1 MVFLGILSVDNG
13 GKNMKSLYTEYMKTK
28 MNNKILKILSAV
40 AVGLSV
46 AVTIANIFLSL
57 KNKAY
62 KDALIDLSE
71 QFPED
76 DGTNEKEERWRKAH
90 SNQNR
95 STVEERLDNN
105 RVTVEA

>member
-1 MVFLGILSVDNG
+1 
-13 GKNMKSLYTEYMKTK
+13 MKSLYTEYVQTK
-28 MNNKILKILSAV
+28 KRNKFLMILSAV
-40 AVGLSV
+40 TLAISV
-46 AVTIANIFLSL
+46 VVTIANVLLSM
-57 KNKAY
+57 KNKVY

-76 DGTNEKEERWRKAH
+76 DEFDEKDKRWQQRH

-95 STVEERLDNN
+95 TTVEERLDNN